1 MKWMNAIFL
10 LISMTLLMMG
20 CTIGGAAES
29 EPAAIAQPSMIP
41 GGALATVAATA
52 VPTITLPPTN
62 TPAPTLAS
70 ATVITSS
77 VVTGAPVSPV
87 TVDLSQIT
95 PAPPV
100 ASTPIEMP
108 RPGVPNPLVAME
120 QKVKQ
125 DLAERL
131 RQDISA
137 IQLVSA
143 EAVEWSDRALGCPDG
158 NFAYA
163 SVITPGFK
171 IILSAAGIEYSY
183 HTDQQ
188 DYFVLCVNGKP
199 ASK

>member
-10 LISMTLLMMG
+10 LIGMTLLMMS
-20 CTIGGAAES
+20 CTAGGDAES
-29 EPAAIAQPSMIP
+29 EPAAIAQPAVIP
-41 GGALATVAATA
+41 DGALATVAATA
-52 VPTITLPPTN
+52 VLPPTN
-62 TPAPTLAS
+62 TPAPTLTS
-70 ATVITSS
+70 AAVITSS

-100 ASTPIEMP
+100 ASTPVEMP
-108 RPGVPNPLVAME
+108 RPGIPNPLVAME

-163 SVITPGFK
+163 TVITPGFK
-171 IILSAAGIEYSY
+171 IILSAAGAEYSY